1 MQYWNESIEEMIE
14 ISPRD
19 KRLISSNLFFYKSII
34 KMEKLGKDINSLR
47 QEYEIKQND
56 TK

>member
-19 KRLISSNLFFYKSII
+19 KRLIFSNLFFYKSII
-34 KMEKLGKDINSLR
+34 KNGKIGEKISIAWDKNM
-47 QEYEIKQND
+47 K
-56 TK
+56 

>member
-19 KRLISSNLFFYKSII
+19 KRLIFSNLFFYKSII
-34 KMEKLGKDINSLR
+34 KMEKLGKR
-47 QEYEIKQND
+47 YQ
-56 TK
+56 